1 MGSWGLLLLLRLLL
15 FILLF
20 LGSSDLRGI
29 SLSIITGI
37 FACNIA
43 VRGSVGI
50 ILDYT
55 TLLVLLLDL
64 LKRYI
69 TNR

>member
-20 LGSSDLRGI
+20 LGSSGLRGI
-29 SLSIITGI
+29 ALSIITGI
-37 FACNIA
+37 LACNFA
-43 VRGSVGI
+43 VCGSVGI

-55 TLLVLLLDL
+55 TPLVLLLDL
-64 LKRYI
+64 LKRYR
-69 TNR
+69 TDR